1 MEYILT
7 MIFITEGGKTTT
19 LSINKIKQ
27 DITQAEVLSL
37 MDLILSKNI
46 FLTDSGILVGKGS
59 AKLTKREITK
69 YEVA

>member
-7 MIFITEGGKTTT
+7 MIFATEGGKTTT

>member
-1 MEYILT
+1 MEYIIT
-7 MIFITEGGKTTT
+7 MIFTTESGKTTT
-19 LSINKIKQ
+19 LSINGVKQ

-37 MDLILSKNI
+37 MDLIIAKNI
-46 FLTDSGILVGKGS
+46 FLADSGALIGKNS